1 MAQRASYK
9 KRNSSF
15 SARALG
21 VLVLMAA
28 ACSVLFFGFGV
39 AQGDDSA
46 DDSTVG
52 IGEVR
57 STIDA
62 SVAEAPAAEGS
73 HQIEASEQPEM
84 SVSDPGVLDG
94 QRVTMSS
101 AESLKTAQQRT
112 FTVEDPE
119 PTIVLAAVDTGDV
132 NTVAAAAAI
141 GTTNP
146 MPTAQC
152 LREDT
157 SGEEWL
163 TGIASAYDVAS
174 SSTLTYSGRS
184 FDDNCVTVAVPQGM
198 EEYVGRPVEIVWNDQ
213 VVVATVTDTGGFAKY
228 GRCLDLGGGVWK
240 AFGCETVAEWGLQTV
255 TYRYL

>member
-9 KRNSSF
+9 KRNRSLSS
-15 SARALG
+15 RVLG
-21 VLVLMAA
+21 ILVLMAV
-28 ACSVLFFGFGV
+28 ACFVLFFGFGV

-46 DDSTVG
+46 DDSTLG
-52 IGEVR
+52 IGEAQN
-57 STIDA
+57 TIDTDA
-62 SVAEAPAAEGS
+62 SEAPMTEEP
-73 HQIEASEQPEM
+73 HQPEAPQQPEM
-84 SVSDPGVLDG
+84 SVSDTGELDG

-119 PTIVLAAVDTGDV
+119 PTIVLAAVDAGDP

-146 MPTAQC
+146 MPTAQH

-157 SGEEWL
+157 SGEGWL
-163 TGIASAYDVAS
+163 TGVASAYDVAS

-213 VVVATVTDTGGFAKY
+213 VVIATVTDTGGFAKY

-240 AFGCETVAEWGLQTV
+240 AFGCETVAEWGLQTI

>member
-1 MAQRASYK
+1 MAQGASYK
-9 KRNSSF
+9 KRSRSLSF
-15 SARALG
+15 RALG

-28 ACSVLFFGFGV
+28 VCFALFFGFGV
-39 AQGDDSA
+39 AQGDGSA

-52 IGEVR
+52 IGEAR
-57 STIDA
+57 STIDTD
-62 SVAEAPAAEGS
+62 VAEAPATEEPS
-73 HQIEASEQPEM
+73 QTEASEQPEM
-84 SVSDPGVLDG
+84 SVSDAGVLDG

-101 AESLKTAQQRT
+101 VESLKTAQQRT

-119 PTIVLAAVDTGDV
+119 PTIVLAAVDAGDS
-132 NTVAAAAAI
+132 NTVAVAATI

-146 MPTAQC
+146 MPTAQR

-163 TGIASAYDVAS
+163 TGVASAYDVAS

-213 VVVATVTDTGGFAKY
+213 VVIATVTDTGGFAKY